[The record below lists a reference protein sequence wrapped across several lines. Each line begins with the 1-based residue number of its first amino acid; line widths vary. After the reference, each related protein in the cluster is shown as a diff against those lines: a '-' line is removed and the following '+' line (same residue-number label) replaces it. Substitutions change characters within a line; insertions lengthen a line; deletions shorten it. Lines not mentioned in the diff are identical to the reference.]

1 MMKVREMDIEFY
13 RNFYKKDKKKV
24 RVKKSKKE
32 KIVLRHFEP
41 FEIDLVKSLIYRT
54 IDVCYSEVYDIESI
68 NHFKQHHSEQDIL
81 KDAERGHTIVLV
93 RNRKIIG
100 TGTFIY
106 NTIKRVFIEPQAQ
119 RRGFGKKIIQRLE
132 LYALNDD
139 VRSVKLH
146 ASLPSKPFY
155 ESLGY
160 EVVEETHLEVDNH
173 KKLYYYKMKK
183 ELKQSLSMLQ
193 WISLWTR

>member
-13 RNFYKKDKKKV
+13 KNFYKKDKKKV
-24 RVKKSKKE
+24 RTKKSRKE
-32 KIVLRHFEP
+32 KIILRHFEP
-41 FEIDLVKSLIYRT
+41 SEIDLVKNLIYRT

-68 NHFKQHHSEQDIL
+68 NHFKHHHTEQDIL

-106 NTIKRVFIEPQAQ
+106 NTIKRVFIEPQSQ
-119 RRGFGKKIIQRLE
+119 RRGFGKAVIQRLE
-132 LYALNDD
+132 LYALNDE
-139 VRSVKLH
+139 VRLVKLH

-160 EVVEETHLEVDNH
+160 EVVEETYLEVENQ
-173 KKLYYYKMKK
+173 KKLYYYTMKK
-183 ELKQSLSMLQ
+183 RLKRSLSMLQ